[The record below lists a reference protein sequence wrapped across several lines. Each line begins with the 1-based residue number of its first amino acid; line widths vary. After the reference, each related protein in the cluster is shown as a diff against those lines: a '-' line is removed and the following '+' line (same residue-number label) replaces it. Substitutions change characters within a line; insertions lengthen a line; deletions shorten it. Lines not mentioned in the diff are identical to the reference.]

1 MHEPGAGQTPH
12 DLVTRER
19 HQELRPVEGHGA
31 RMSQAEK
38 LAGIE
43 ETSGWVYARGIVVFS
58 DVLN

>member
-1 MHEPGAGQTPH
+1 M
-12 DLVTRER
+12 VTRER
-19 HQELRPVEGHGA
+19 HQELRPVGGHGA

-43 ETSGWVYARGIVVFS
+43 ETSGWVYTRGIIVFS